1 MSVYV
6 RFLCMLC
13 MLCILPYN
21 VYAYSNDV
29 LQQLGLRIKTI
40 VIDAGHGGKDPGTI
54 GNGVVEKEQTLIF
67 AQELGKRLQRAGYI
81 IYYTRTSDVY
91 IPLEKRT
98 ELANTKKA
106 DLFIS
111 IHCNSHHDKR
121 IAGFETYYLSTQG
134 SDKRAT
140 FVASRENGVSANKL
154 NSLQIILSDITL
166 DSKQGESRSIAQH
179 IQQSVLQHARQQA
192 YSIKDKGVRSAPF
205 FVLVGA
211 RMPSVLVE
219 LGYLSNKQEA
229 NILVKPAYRKAVTQ
243 GIVDAI
249 QSYQKS
255 LAKK

>member
-1 MSVYV
+1 MILYV
-6 RFLCMLC
+6 RLFSILCAVC
-13 MLCILPYN
+13 FFPYVAN
-21 VYAYSNDV
+21 AYSSDI

-54 GNGVVEKEQTLIF
+54 GNGIVEKEQTLIF
-67 AQELGKRLQRAGYI
+67 ARELGKKLQSAGYTV
-81 IYYTRTSDVY
+81 YYTRTTDVY

-98 ELANTKKA
+98 EFANNKKA

-111 IHCNSHHDKR
+111 IHCNSHHDSR
-121 IAGFETYYLSTQG
+121 ITGFETYYLSTQG

-166 DSKQGESRSIAQH
+166 DSKLEESKNIAQH
-179 IQQSVLQHARQQA
+179 IQRNVLTRARQK
-192 YSIKDKGVRSAPF
+192 SHIIKDKGIRSAPF

-219 LGYLSNKQEA
+219 LGYVSNKQEA
-229 NILVKPAYRKAVTQ
+229 GVLMKSSYRKAVAQ
-243 GIVDAI
+243 GILDAI
-249 QSYQKS
+249 QSYQRS
-255 LAKK
+255 LATK